1 MLTEEDMQQALL
13 QLADE
18 MTASWETA
26 EICMYDMELENS
38 EELFQIAQYLKH
50 LIYMSNGN
58 A

>member
-1 MLTEEDMQQALL
+1 MTEEDMQQALL

-26 EICMYDMELENS
+26 EICMYDMELENN
-38 EELFQIAQYLKH
+38 EELFQVAQYLKH
-50 LIYMSNGN
+50 LIYMANGN

>member
-1 MLTEEDMQQALL
+1 MTEEDMQQALL

-26 EICMYDMELENS
+26 EICIYDMELENN
-38 EELFQIAQYLKH
+38 EELFQVAQYLKH
-50 LIYMSNGN
+50 LIYMANGN

>member
-1 MLTEEDMQQALL
+1 MIEEDMQQALL

-26 EICMYDMELENS
+26 EICMYDMELENN
-38 EELFQIAQYLKH
+38 EELFQVAQYLKH
-50 LIYMSNGN
+50 LIYMANGN

>member
-1 MLTEEDMQQALL
+1 MIEEDMQQALL

-26 EICMYDMELENS
+26 EICMYDMELENN
-38 EELFQIAQYLKH
+38 EELFQVAQYLKH
-50 LIYMSNGN
+50 LVYMANGN

>member
-1 MLTEEDMQQALL
+1 MTEEDMQQALV

-26 EICMYDMELENS
+26 EICMYDMELESN
-38 EELFQIAQYLKH
+38 EELFQVAQYLKQ
-50 LIYMSNGN
+50 LIYMANGN